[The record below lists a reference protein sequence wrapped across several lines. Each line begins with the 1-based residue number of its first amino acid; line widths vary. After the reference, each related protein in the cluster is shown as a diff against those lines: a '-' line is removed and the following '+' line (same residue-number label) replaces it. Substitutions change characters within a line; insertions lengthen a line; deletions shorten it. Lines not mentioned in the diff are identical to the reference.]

1 MDIRIE
7 RTVTLASEPR
17 QLPAA
22 TYNLTRALLS
32 RSRGAVFVP
41 IRSMQF
47 LAVVDAEE
55 IVFVDH
61 LHKHLAVLAWRE
73 FDPRS
78 RNALD
83 AAVPY
88 RAVYYRED
96 GGALMPRLQGE
107 FAKALAALAGKSAP
121 GGPGQVLPFARR
133 ADTGG
138 R

>member
-1 MDIRIE
+1 MEIRIE
-7 RTVTLASEPR
+7 RTAPLASEPR
-17 QLPAA
+17 ELPAA
-22 TYNLTRALLS
+22 IYNQTRALLS
-32 RSRGAVFVP
+32 RAPGAVFVP

-78 RNALD
+78 RCALD

-88 RAVYYRED
+88 LSVYYRED
-96 GGALMPRLQGE
+96 GGVLMSRLQGE
-107 FAKALAALAGKSAP
+107 FARALAALAEKSAP
-121 GGPGQVLPFARR
+121 AGPGQVLPFARR
-133 ADTGG
+133 VDAD
-138 R
+138 RR